1 ARVQARDVVH
11 RAARLRHDL
20 ELAAADRSADA
31 LVVGVEGVEQARGG
45 DRDRSQGGRVVDQL
59 HVDRA
64 HLVQGEVDVVFGPRA
79 RARGADGDLVGTAHA
94 QAARVVAAAG
104 IGHGA
109 AHRAR
114 LHVRDHD
121 FGAGHRLPAAV
132 GDDAADA
139 RRRALGEDGRRGE
152 RGDQADR
159 QFRESKAVA
168 TGYVGSL
175 DGWSWD
181 TGWTGGTCGR
191 WCAMGMR
198 PRRATWPWVN
208 IRLTRYRLQM

>member
-1 ARVQARDVVH
+1 
-11 RAARLRHDL
+11 LI
-20 ELAAADRSADA
+20 
-31 LVVGVEGVEQARGG
+31 
-45 DRDRSQGGRVVDQL
+45 
-59 HVDRA
+59 
-64 HLVQGEVDVVFGPRA
+64 
-79 RARGADGDLVGTAHA
+79 GTAHA
-94 QAARVVAAAG
+94 QAARVVVAAG

-114 LHVRDHD
+114 RHVRDHD

-139 RRRALGEDGRRGE
+139 RRRALGDDGRRGE
-152 RGDQADR
+152 RGDPAAR
-159 QFRESKAVA
+159 QLRAPQAVA
-168 TGYVGSL
+168 TGPVGSL

-208 IRLTRYRLQM
+208 IRLTRYRLQMTRKRHWPANGSHRQRWKVPSERDSSGKSLSPGRHIQAAMLWAM